1 MKPFGQTWAAIA
13 ILSSVSTT
21 VAGVCAAQAAQGNT
35 EASAGVGAGVAVGAD
50 TATPAAAEPVPPEA
64 APAPE
69 PPAPEPPPPPP
80 PVVEVAP
87 PPPPPPL
94 VRPYGLIKPT
104 LVFAGRSVE
113 SYSQP
118 NASAPTAAGNPVI
131 AAPFGH
137 ESSYTLQVAQSRFGV
152 WFGEG
157 LPVRGQLEL
166 DFIDFAKSS
175 PTVQALPRLRIA
187 KVEWALSDSTLL
199 MVGQDW
205 DLWGPVNPHGINLV
219 GGSFQSGNTGFMR
232 QQAKLIWHNDSVE
245 VGGSLG
251 LAGVNAAA
259 KAALPE
265 FNGLP
270 SIGARAAVL
279 LGKTGRIGVDVLATQ
294 WRFAPKTAAEKK
306 AFAGAFGLYGDLT
319 PAERFNLRFEAYYG
333 QNFANMGALA
343 IGSGRAFMD
352 PTNGAT
358 LVSMKEVGGFLSAK
372 YGFNDQNAL
381 YGTFGLAKILNDD
394 DVVPSYTAAVVDAM
408 GVVTAPAAVSAANGP
423 GMKMNMGA
431 RLGYEYRYDK
441 SIAFL
446 FEGFMFQTNHQLDA
460 ATLTAGVIKGERS
473 AFGLETGLL
482 FTL

>member
-1 MKPFGQTWAAIA
+1 MKPFGQTWAAVA
-13 ILSSVSTT
+13 ILSSLSTT

-50 TATPAAAEPVPPEA
+50 PAAEAPAEPVPPE
-64 APAPE
+64 PA
-69 PPAPEPPPPPP
+69 PAPEPPPPPP
-80 PVVEVAP
+80 PVVEAAP
-87 PPPPPPL
+87 PPPPPI
-94 VRPYGLIKPT
+94 VRVYGLLKPT
-104 LVFAGRSVE
+104 LVVAGRPVE

-118 NASAPTAAGNPVI
+118 NASAATAAGNPVI
-131 AAPFGH
+131 AAPFAH

-152 WFGEG
+152 WFAEG
-157 LPVRGQLEL
+157 QPVRGQLEF
-166 DFIDFAKSS
+166 DFIDFTKSS

-187 KVEWALSDSTLL
+187 KVEWSLSESTVL

-205 DLWGPVNPHGINLV
+205 DLFGPINPHGINLV

-232 QQAKLIWHNDSVE
+232 QQAKLIWHNDLLE
-245 VGGSLG
+245 VGGVLG
-251 LAGVNAAA
+251 LPGVNAAA

-279 LGKTGRIGVDVLATQ
+279 LGKAGRIGVDVLATQ
-294 WRFAPKTAAEKK
+294 WRFAPRQPAEKK
-306 AFAGAFGLYGDLT
+306 AFAGAFGIYGDVT

-394 DVVPSYTAAVVDAM
+394 DVVPSYTAAVVDATT
-408 GVVTAPAAVSAANGP
+408 GAVTSAAALNAANGP
-423 GMKMNMGA
+423 GMKQNLSA

-446 FEGFMFQTNHQLDA
+446 LEGFLFKTNHQLDA
-460 ATLTAGVIKGERS
+460 ATLTAGVIKGDVS
-473 AFGLETGLL
+473 ALGIETGLL